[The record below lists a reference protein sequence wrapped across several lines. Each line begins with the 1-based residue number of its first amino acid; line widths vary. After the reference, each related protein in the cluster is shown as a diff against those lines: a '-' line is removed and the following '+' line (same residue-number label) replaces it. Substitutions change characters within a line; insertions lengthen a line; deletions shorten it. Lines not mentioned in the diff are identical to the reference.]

1 MDSAEE
7 LLSYINKLSL
17 AVEQSKHK
25 ILQAEGSIE
34 VEVVDIKPETPD
46 LEQTLDESELEPEF
60 SEDHTEVEKPAN
72 PVQPMFNLA
81 EYHQL
86 FLGTERLR
94 APEIIFQPSMIG
106 EEQAGIVETVQYVLD
121 RYPKEQ
127 QGKLVQNVLLTGGN
141 LMYPGTRERLERE
154 LLAIRPFQSHFQVR
168 MASNPVLD
176 AWYGARDWALMCTD
190 QEEGWITR
198 SDYEEKGGEYLKEHC
213 ASNTFVPMSIAKQTP
228 KAPEPAPAPVPAPI
242 APSTPITG

>member
-1 MDSAEE
+1 M
-7 LLSYINKLSL
+7 
-17 AVEQSKHK
+17 
-25 ILQAEGSIE
+25 
-34 VEVVDIKPETPD
+34 
-46 LEQTLDESELEPEF
+46 
-60 SEDHTEVEKPAN
+60 
-72 PVQPMFNLA
+72 
-81 EYHQL
+81 
-86 FLGTERLR
+86 
-94 APEIIFQPSMIG
+94 
-106 EEQAGIVETVQYVLD
+106 
-121 RYPKEQ
+121 
-127 QGKLVQNVLLTGGN
+127 LLTGGN